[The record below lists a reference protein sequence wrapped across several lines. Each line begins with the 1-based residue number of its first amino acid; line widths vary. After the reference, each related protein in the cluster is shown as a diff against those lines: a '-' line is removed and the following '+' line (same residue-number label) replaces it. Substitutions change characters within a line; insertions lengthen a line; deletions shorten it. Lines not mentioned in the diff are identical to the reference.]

1 MNQAQ
6 AIELYQPLLQ
16 SIAYNFLKCKE
27 EAEDIVQETFLR
39 WLSIDQTKIE
49 NTKAYL
55 IAAVTNHCLNHLKT
69 LRRKKEEYSLQV
81 ADKFGK
87 FWETDIAHFDM
98 EAELAAALKILQKK
112 LEPMERAVYVLKE
125 VFNFDYETLQE
136 VLDKKTDNC
145 RQLFSRAKKKLNQDS
160 PKINFDVPRSFP
172 LLQSFRKACEKGG
185 ISELIN
191 DLRKDI
197 AGSKKIKEKNL

>member
-6 AIELYQPLLQ
+6 AIRLYQPLLH
-16 SIAYNFLKCKE
+16 SIAYNLLKCKE

-55 IAAVTNHCLNHLKT
+55 ITAVTNHCLNHLKT
-69 LRRKKEEYSLQV
+69 LRKKREEYWESLQF
-81 ADKFGK
+81 ADRLGK
-87 FWETDIAHFDM
+87 FWETTDISQFDM

-145 RQLFSRAKKKLNQDS
+145 RQLFCRAKKKLNQGT
-160 PKINFDVPRSFP
+160 PKTNLETPKGFP

-185 ISELIN
+185 IAELIN

-197 AGSKKIKEKNL
+197 AGATK